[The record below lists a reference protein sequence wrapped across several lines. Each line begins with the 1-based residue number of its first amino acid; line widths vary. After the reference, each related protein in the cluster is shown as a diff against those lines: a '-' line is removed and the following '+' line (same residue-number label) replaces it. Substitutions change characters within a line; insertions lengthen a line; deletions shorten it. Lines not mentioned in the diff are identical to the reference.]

1 MNDAAA
7 RPCVFLD
14 RDGTL
19 IEDPGYVHRS
29 EDLVLLP
36 GVAAGPGRLK
46 RAGYLLIVVTNQSG
60 VAHGLYPESAVHA
73 MHARLNQELGRE
85 AAIDAFYYA
94 PYHPEAALPEYRRSS
109 ELRKPAIGMF
119 QRARDEHAIELGRS
133 YMVGDRES
141 DLEFGRRAGL
151 RPILVRT
158 GHGREHPGAADLAV
172 AEDFSA
178 VVEIILAG
186 SERLG

>member
-1 MNDAAA
+1 MSDDVA
-7 RPCVFLD
+7 RPSVFFD

-19 IEDPGYVHRS
+19 IEDPGYVHRR

-36 GVAAGPGRLK
+36 GVKDGLRALK
-46 RAGYLLIVVTNQSG
+46 QAGYLLIVVTNQSG

-73 MHARLNQELGRE
+73 LHAHLNAELGVD

-94 PYHPEAALPEYRRSS
+94 PYHPDAALPEYRRVS
-109 ELRKPAIGMF
+109 ELRKPGLGMF
-119 QRARDEHAIELGRS
+119 QQATTEHRIAVDRS

-151 RPILVRT
+151 QPILVLT
-158 GHGREHPGAADLAV
+158 GQGRGNVSRAGCPIS
-172 AEDFSA
+172 EDFAA
-178 VVEIILAG
+178 VVEHILG
-186 SERLG
+186 PH